1 MKTSLLLFS
10 LLIFISSMS
19 MAQDKFKTL
28 EEKYNFEPVI
38 DYSLFSGSEDIV
50 APKYIDGKAG
60 LDLFLKKNIIYPAK
74 AKSERIE
81 GVVVAFYYI
90 DVEGNITGIQLQSN
104 TPEILNKEFIRVLKN
119 SGPWIPATKN
129 GKYLK
134 MKVSVSFEFK
144 LE

>member
-1 MKTSLLLFS
+1 
-10 LLIFISSMS
+10 MS
-19 MAQDKFKTL
+19 MAQDQFKIL

-38 DYSLFSGSEDIV
+38 NYSLFSDSEDIV
-50 APKYIDGKAG
+50 APKYIDGKTG
-60 LDLFLKKNIIYPAK
+60 LDLFLKKNIIYPIK

-90 DVEGNITGIQLQSN
+90 DAKGNITGIQLQSN
-104 TPEILNKEFIRVLKN
+104 TPEILNKEFIRVLKK

-134 MKVSVSFEFK
+134 MKVSVSFEFE